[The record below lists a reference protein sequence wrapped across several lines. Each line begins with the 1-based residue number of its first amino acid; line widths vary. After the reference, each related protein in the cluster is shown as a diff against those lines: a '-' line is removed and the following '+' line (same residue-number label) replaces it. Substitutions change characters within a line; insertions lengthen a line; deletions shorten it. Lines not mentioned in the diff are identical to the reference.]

1 MKTKL
6 NRIIGISLWLLIGAM
21 VSCPMVVAGGIDV
34 IWVEDGWNI
43 STVPLSVD
51 TNYVAITGDG
61 LTPLQNLYAARADGG
76 IDEFYVDNAGWHKAT
91 LSPGGN
97 PLTTSY
103 VDLAADAS
111 AAQMI
116 YALRKDNPPTV
127 DIKSPASGAT
137 IWPPS
142 KVTVTVVVVDDEDVN
157 TVSLSATVD
166 GNSAEIEEE
175 LVNDDGSIDLVV
187 HLPKEARGTYTD
199 GRNLLV
205 KITATD
211 SSGQTGSDDVN
222 IFVPHDMRNKMGNY
236 PK

>member
-1 MKTKL
+1 MKTRL

-61 LTPLQNLYAARADGG
+61 MTGFQNLYAARADGG
-76 IDEFYVDNAGWHKAT
+76 IDEFYVDNGWNKAT

-103 VDLAADAS
+103 IDLAADAS
-111 AAQMI
+111 APQMI

-142 KVTVTVVVVDDEDVN
+142 KVTVTVVVDDEGI
-157 TVSLSATVD
+157 VSLKATVD
-166 GNSAEIEEE
+166 GAEAEIEEE